1 MEKFHA
7 QLRDLKK
14 EVINMGVFA
23 LSMLAESMETFKELD
38 VEKAREVHS
47 KKDQLMEIEPHLEEK
62 TLRLMTLYQPMASD
76 LRTLAAIFNAIV
88 HFTRIGRYGKDI
100 ANIVIKELEGKQ
112 HIKKLVTLSSM
123 IQNVESMLSD
133 VLKAFDEEDITLLEG
148 FSERDDIVDAQRKEI
163 FRECLTYMM
172 QDQKTIP
179 QCIAYIMTS
188 RYLERC
194 GDHACKIAEKV
205 HYMVKGKIIEIR

>member
-1 MEKFHA
+1 MEKFHD
-7 QLRDLKK
+7 QLRELKHDVVK
-14 EVINMGVFA
+14 MGEYA
-23 LSMLAESMETFKELD
+23 LSMLTESMVAFKELD
-38 VEKAREVHS
+38 IVKANEVHD
-47 KKDQLMEIEPHLEEK
+47 KKDTLMKMEPKLEDK

-76 LRTLAAIFNAIV
+76 LRTLATIFNAIV
-88 HFTRIGRYGKDI
+88 HLTRIGRYGKDI
-100 ANIVIKELEGKQ
+100 ANIVRMELEGRA

-123 IQNVESMLSD
+123 IINVESMISD
-133 VLKAFDEEDITLLEG
+133 VLKTFIEGDITILEG
-148 FSERDDIVDAQRKEI
+148 FSERDDIVDAQRQEI

-172 QDQKTIP
+172 EDQRNIP

-205 HYMVKGKIIEIR
+205 IYMVDGKIVEIR

>member
-1 MEKFHA
+1 MEKFHN
-7 QLRDLKK
+7 QLAELKK
-14 EVINMGVFA
+14 EVSKFGFYA
-23 LSMLAESMETFKELD
+23 LGILTESMETLKSLD
-38 VEKAREVHS
+38 IEKADEVHG
-47 KKDQLMEIEPHLEEK
+47 KKDQLMEIESNLEEK

-76 LRTLAAIFNAIV
+76 LRTLAAIFNTIV
-88 HFTRIGRYGKDI
+88 HLTRIGRYGKDI
-100 ANIVIKELEGKQ
+100 ANIVRKELEGRA

-123 IQNVESMLSD
+123 IKNVDSMISD
-133 VLKAFDEEDITLLEG
+133 VLKAFSEGDITILED
-148 FSERDDIVDAQRKEI
+148 FSERDDVVDAQRQEV

-172 QDQKTIP
+172 EDQRKIP

-205 HYMVKGKIIEIR
+205 HYMVTGKIIEIK